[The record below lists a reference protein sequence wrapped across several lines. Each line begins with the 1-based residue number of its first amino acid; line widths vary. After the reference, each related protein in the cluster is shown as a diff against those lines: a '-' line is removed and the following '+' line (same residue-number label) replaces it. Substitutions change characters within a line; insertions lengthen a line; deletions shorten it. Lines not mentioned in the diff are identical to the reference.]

1 MSADHI
7 AWRVEHY
14 EKMGFSYAES
24 VTLANTLDDKD
35 FPLYWGDVANLL
47 TATKWNHALTLDML
61 VALPPKPTLVYD
73 DAEPSRT
80 ADGRPMFGGADDG
93 A

>member
-14 EKMGFSYAES
+14 EKMGFDYAES

-35 FPLYWGDVANLL
+35 CPLYWGDVATLL
-47 TATKWNHALTLDML
+47 TATKWNHKLTLDML
-61 VALPPKPTLVYD
+61 VALPARAGIQYE
-73 DAEPSRT
+73 A
-80 ADGRPMFGGADDG
+80 GGPDDG

>member
-1 MSADHI
+1 MADHI

-14 EKMGFSYAES
+14 EKMGFNYAES
-24 VTLANTLDDKD
+24 VTLANTNDDKGC
-35 FPLYWGDVANLL
+35 PVYWGDVANLL

-61 VALPPKPTLVYD
+61 VALPPEPMMEFEDELTF
-73 DAEPSRT
+73 AERKQ
-80 ADGRPMFGGADDG
+80 ALEHDDG